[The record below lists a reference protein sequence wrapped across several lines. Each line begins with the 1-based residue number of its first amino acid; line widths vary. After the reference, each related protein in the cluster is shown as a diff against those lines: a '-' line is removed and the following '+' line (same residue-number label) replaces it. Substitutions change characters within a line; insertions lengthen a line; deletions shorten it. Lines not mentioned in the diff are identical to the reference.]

1 MELQYNETARNKV
14 WRIVMV
20 SSSIVIV
27 LVGVYL
33 MIRLF
38 TNNPLEGAWQYEDG
52 DILLILK
59 NEHQGIVRLQGTEEG
74 TTIDVKVDY
83 TLNKEEKTLSIHE
96 SKEETDRL
104 VKKGY
109 SRELLENQM
118 GVITNTFDYNVEKD
132 RLTLSER
139 EYGDQMVFLKQ

>member
-1 MELQYNETARNKV
+1 MELQYNETARSKV
-14 WRIVMV
+14 WRMVMV

-59 NEHQGIVRLQGTEEG
+59 NGHQGIVRLPGTEEG

-109 SRELLENQM
+109 SRELLENRM
-118 GVITNTFDYNVEKD
+118 GIITNTFDYNVEKD

>member
-1 MELQYNETARNKV
+1 M
-14 WRIVMV
+14 
-20 SSSIVIV
+20 
-27 LVGVYL
+27 
-33 MIRLF
+33 
-38 TNNPLEGAWQYEDG
+38 
-52 DILLILK
+52 ILK
-59 NEHQGIVRLQGTEEG
+59 NEHQGIVRLQGMEEG

>member
-1 MELQYNETARNKV
+1 
-14 WRIVMV
+14 MV

-59 NEHQGIVRLQGTEEG
+59 NEHQGIVRLQGMEEG